1 MLLPVLSCCAHPP
14 LLDASEPDDPVLPHG
29 PTSRPATR
37 RTVTITHARRP
48 RPVVRFDRPS
58 PFGRVLVVD
67 EGDLRHM
74 RFGSV
79 NGADQSSISLTD
91 PGAAPME
98 CIRHALVG
106 LALTRQVKRALL
118 IGLGGGSFST
128 LLRRAIP
135 GASVDAVEI
144 NPVVVEAAKRLF
156 GLSPGPRLRVHTVD
170 GAAFVRRAPAGS
182 YDLIFLDAYGEADDP
197 PPGLATPAFYR
208 ALRTKLSPGGVLV
221 VNLSVPD
228 ATERVLAARIN
239 AAFPGCAS
247 LAGERDKNLV
257 LFGPAHGATLPGVAE
272 AVRRARTL
280 EGLSFD
286 LGALAR
292 RMRAGCR

>member
-1 MLLPVLSCCAHPP
+1 
-14 LLDASEPDDPVLPHG
+14 
-29 PTSRPATR
+29 
-37 RTVTITHARRP
+37 
-48 RPVVRFDRPS
+48 VVRFDKPS

-74 RFGSV
+74 RFGGV

-106 LALTRQVKRALL
+106 LALTRQIKRALL

-128 LLRRAIP
+128 LLLRAFP

-144 NPVVVEAAKRLF
+144 NPVVVEAAKRFF
-156 GLSPGPRLRVHTVD
+156 GLTSGPRLRVHTMD

-208 ALRTKLSPGGVLV
+208 ELRAKLSPGGVLV

-228 ATERVLAARIN
+228 TTERVLAARIN

-257 LFGPAHGATLPGVAE
+257 LFGPAAGATLPEVAA

-280 EGLSFD
+280 SGLSFE
-286 LGALAR
+286 LGALTR
-292 RMRAGCR
+292 RVRAGCR

>member
-1 MLLPVLSCCAHPP
+1 MLP
-14 LLDASEPDDPVLPHG
+14 G
-29 PTSRPATR
+29 RPTSRPAPR
-37 RTVTITHARRP
+37 RTVTLRPTNARAP
-48 RPVVRFDRPS
+48 SSALIRFDKPS

-74 RFGSV
+74 RFGGV
-79 NGADQSSISLTD
+79 NGADQSTISRTD

-106 LALTRQVKRALL
+106 LALTGEVRRALL
-118 IGLGGGSFST
+118 IGMGGGSFST
-128 LLRRAIP
+128 LLLRAFP
-135 GASVDAVEI
+135 RASVDAVEI
-144 NPVVVEAAKRLF
+144 NPVVVEAAKRFF
-156 GLSPGPRLRVHTVD
+156 GVTPGPRLRVHTVD
-170 GAAFVRRAPAGS
+170 GAAFVHKAPAGS

-197 PPGLATPAFYR
+197 PAGLATSAFYHE
-208 ALRTKLSPGGVLV
+208 LRTRLSSGGVLV

-257 LFGPAHGATLPGVAE
+257 LFGPADGATLPELAT
-272 AVRRARTL
+272 AVRRARAL
-280 EGLSFD
+280 GGFSFD
-286 LGALAR
+286 LGALTR
-292 RMRAGCR
+292 RVRAGCR